1 MRRLLT
7 RLQPLGLL
15 VMRCALGAVM
25 VAHGYAKVFR
35 GDFGHS
41 TAAMVAHLGFPAF
54 LGYVVTYLEFVGGMM
69 LIVGVFTRVV
79 GLLFTCEMVVAILK
93 VHLKNGIGVPGGV
106 DLALVCMAI
115 AFALIFFGAGLISVD
130 HLIFGGGL
138 KSSG

>member
-25 VAHGYAKVFR
+25 IAHGYPKVFH
-35 GDFGHS
+35 GGFGHN
-41 TAAMVAHLGFPAF
+41 TAAMVAAMGMPAF
-54 LGYVVTYLEFVGGMM
+54 LGYVVAYLEFIGGMM

-79 GLLFTCEMVVAILK
+79 GLLFAGEMLVAILK
-93 VHLKNGIGVPGGV
+93 VHLSKGIGTQGGM
-106 DLALVCMAI
+106 DLPLACMAI
-115 AFALIFFGAGLISVD
+115 AFALLLFGGGLVSVD

-138 KSSG
+138 KSGG

>member
-1 MRRLLT
+1 MRRLLA

-25 VAHGYAKVFR
+25 IAHGYPKVFH
-35 GDFGHS
+35 GGFGHS
-41 TAAMVAHLGFPAF
+41 TAAMVVNLGFPAF

-79 GLLFTCEMVVAILK
+79 GLLFAGEMLVAVLK
-93 VHLKNGIGVPGGV
+93 VHLSKGIGTQGGM
-106 DLALVCMAI
+106 DLPLVCMAI
-115 AFALIFFGAGLISVD
+115 AFALLLFGAGLVSVD

-138 KSSG
+138 KSGG

>member
-15 VMRCALGAVM
+15 AMRLAVGAVM
-25 VAHGYAKVFR
+25 IAHGYAKVFH
-35 GDFGHS
+35 GGFGRQ
-41 TAAMVAHLGFPAF
+41 TAAMVAGMGFPGF
-54 LGYVVTYLEFVGGMM
+54 LGYVVTYLEFIGGM
-69 LIVGVFTRVV
+69 LVILGLFTRVI
-79 GLLFTCEMVVAILK
+79 GLLFAVEMLVAILK
-93 VHLKNGIGVPGGV
+93 VHLSKGIGTPGGM
-106 DLALVCMAI
+106 DLPLACGAI